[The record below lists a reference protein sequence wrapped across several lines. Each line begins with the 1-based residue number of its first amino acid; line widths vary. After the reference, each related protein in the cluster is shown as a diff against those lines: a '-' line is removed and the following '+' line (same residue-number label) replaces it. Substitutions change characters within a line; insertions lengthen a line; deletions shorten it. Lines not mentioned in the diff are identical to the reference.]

1 MLDPL
6 ADDDDGDRPTTLVG
20 GDDRSPGATFSEAP
34 QGFGEAPAGFGDA
47 PAGFGAPPAG
57 MASPAAPPAAPPPPV
72 PPPPGP
78 PPDASLQRGSV
89 EAIGAASTV
98 DELKAVLDPL
108 SRWEYGTEQ
117 KAAVERAKTYISG
130 SDSGVL
136 AAVFVS
142 SINEWKVAQPRV
154 LVLSNSAYYRVTYN
168 PKNGKIDH
176 FNKTGLE
183 KIRVLEKTVTGLKV
197 YLSEQD
203 GRTSVGKWMSSWT
216 KKEKA
221 RARARNSA
229 QLGAQ
234 FGAILRRPLSTTASA
249 ERV

>member
-1 MLDPL
+1 M
-6 ADDDDGDRPTTLVG
+6 
-20 GDDRSPGATFSEAP
+20 
-34 QGFGEAPAGFGDA
+34 
-47 PAGFGAPPAG
+47 
-57 MASPAAPPAAPPPPV
+57 
-72 PPPPGP
+72 
-78 PPDASLQRGSV
+78 
-89 EAIGAASTV
+89 
-98 DELKAVLDPL
+98 
-108 SRWEYGTEQ
+108 
-117 KAAVERAKTYISG
+117 
-130 SDSGVL
+130 L

-221 RARARNSA
+221 RARAIRRAPWRN
-229 QLGAQ
+229 
-234 FGAILRRPLSTTASA
+234 RRN
-249 ERV
+249 

>member
-1 MLDPL
+1 MWDPDEKKRTFIS
-6 ADDDDGDRPTTLVG
+6 ADDPGWNVPKPMGNDNFTASPSGTFATGDGLLNIAANKQEQFELVCDVG
-20 GDDRSPGATFSEAP
+20 GRPELKTDPRFALRQSRLDNRA
-34 QGFGEAPAGFGDA
+34 
-47 PAGFGAPPAG
+47 
-57 MASPAAPPAAPPPPV
+57 
-72 PPPPGP
+72 
-78 PPDASLQRGSV
+78 
-89 EAIGAASTV
+89 
-98 DELKAVLDPL
+98 ELKAVLDPL

-221 RARARNSA
+221 RARE
-229 QLGAQ
+229 QLRQIA
-234 FGAILRRPLSTTASA
+234 PLKGRS
-249 ERV
+249 